1 MRGTLII
8 TVLLVLFLT
17 GIYLFLISCR
27 WFDLREIEISGDTDL
42 TLNEVIELTPVL
54 LGTNVFR
61 LDARKIENGI
71 RKDLRLSH
79 AKVIRK
85 LPNKIKIELQK
96 KRPIFLINL
105 DQLYGL
111 TRTKEIIPSEGQNQ
125 KLDLPILSGVSL
137 GQINFYRETDI
148 PEIRKAI
155 DFYQTAV
162 ALDSTFLGKISE
174 LDLSHPDNL
183 ILYLLPSGLRVVMGA
198 GDYGQRLARLIEVLK
213 VEQDLERLSWIDLR
227 FKNQAIVKSR
237 KLQVKEYE
245 S

>member
-1 MRGTLII
+1 MRGALVI

-17 GIYLFLISCR
+17 GTYLFLISCR
-27 WFDLREIEISGDTDL
+27 WFGLRQIEISGDTDL

-61 LDARKIENGI
+61 LDARKIEHGI
-71 RKDLRLSH
+71 RKDLKVSQ

-85 LPNKIKIELQK
+85 FPNKIKIELQR

-111 TRTKEIIPSEGQNQ
+111 TKTKEIIPSEGQDQ
-125 KLDLPILSGVSL
+125 RLDLPILSGVSL

-148 PEIRKAI
+148 PEIQKAI
-155 DFYQTAV
+155 DFYQTTV
-162 ALDSTFLGKISE
+162 ALDSNFLGKISE

-183 ILYLLPSGLRVVMGA
+183 ILYLLPSGLRVVMGS
-198 GDYGQRLARLIEVLK
+198 GDYGQRLARLSEVLK
-213 VEQDLERLSWIDLR
+213 VEQDLEKLSWIDLR
-227 FKNQAIVKSR
+227 FQNQAVVKSR
-237 KLQVKEYE
+237 KLQVKKYE

>member
-1 MRGTLII
+1 LRGALVTTL
-8 TVLLVLFLT
+8 LLVLFLT
-17 GIYLFLISCR
+17 GMYLFLISCR
-27 WFDLREIEISGDTDL
+27 WFGLTEIEISGDTDL
-42 TLNEVIELTPVL
+42 TLNEVTELTPVL
-54 LGTNVFR
+54 LGTSVFR
-61 LDARKIENGI
+61 LDAQKIENGI
-71 RKDLRLSH
+71 RKDLRLSQ

-85 LPNKIKIELQK
+85 FPNKIKIKLQR

-111 TRTKEIIPSEGQNQ
+111 TKTKEIIPSEAQNQ
-125 KLDLPILSGVSL
+125 RLDLPILSGVSV
-137 GQINFYRETDI
+137 GQINFYQETDI
-148 PEIRKAI
+148 PEIQKAI

-162 ALDSTFLGKISE
+162 TLDSTFLGKISE

-183 ILYLLPSGLRVVMGA
+183 ILYLLPSGLRVVMGS
-198 GDYGQRLARLIEVLK
+198 GDYAQRLARLIEVLK

-227 FKNQAIVKSR
+227 FHNQAIVKSR